1 MKRTKNG
8 SGSTKGRKPAPAGR
22 AAAPEI
28 PEDEDDDVIDVEKL
42 EREGFDLDKLR
53 RYELELG
60 PELLERLQAR
70 RKLRQ
75 LTLRLSEDQIAEARR
90 AAAELGIPYQAV
102 LRRWVAEG
110 AGRSFRARAGR

>member
-1 MKRTKNG
+1 MKRRTKDG
-8 SGSTKGRKPAPAGR
+8 ASSTKARKPAPTARGLAER
-22 AAAPEI
+22 P
-28 PEDEDDDVIDVEKL
+28 PKTDDDVIDVDAL
-42 EREGFDLDKLR
+42 ERDGFDWDKLR

>member
-1 MKRTKNG
+1 MKRRTKDG
-8 SGSTKGRKPAPAGR
+8 ASSTKARKPAPAARGR
-22 AAAPEI
+22 AKLPEA
-28 PEDEDDDVIDVEKL
+28 DDVIDVEKL
-42 EREGFDLDKLR
+42 ERDGFDWSKLR
-53 RYELELG
+53 QYELELG

-110 AGRSFRARAGR
+110 AGRSFRARTGR